1 MMSEY
6 KSSKLN
12 MDYVLEQIE
21 NIRKDTDYL
30 YKVVEAL
37 NGMSNAD
44 VPGDYTGSAKAEA
57 LRDVVKC
64 RETTNQQL
72 LSTYTLMFTQL
83 YETGI

>member
-1 MMSEY
+1 MSEN
-6 KSSKLN
+6 KSSKLS

-37 NGMSNAD
+37 NGMSNAG
-44 VPGDYTGSAKAEA
+44 VPGDMTGSAKAEA
-57 LRDVVKC
+57 LGNVVKC

-83 YETGI
+83 YENGI